1 MTRMLSLIPK
11 SFSFLPERNLFDRF
25 FESWDYPALLDEE
38 RTWVPAFDIS
48 ENEKEYILTA
58 ELPGIDAKDLDV
70 TLSDG
75 VLTVKGEKKQEK
87 EDKGENYHR
96 IERSYGAFQRSF
108 HVPEKVKT
116 DEVDAVYKD
125 GILKLTLKKDE
136 KSETKK
142 ITVN

>member
-1 MTRMLSLIPK
+1 MTRMLGLIPK
-11 SFSFLPERNLFDRF
+11 TFSFVPERRVFDRF
-25 FESWDYPALLDEE
+25 FGGWDYPALLDEE

-58 ELPGIDAKDLDV
+58 EIPGIDAKDLDI

-75 VLTVKGEKKQEK
+75 ILTVKGEKKQEK

-96 IERSYGAFQRSF
+96 IERSYGSFQRSF

-116 DEVDAVYKD
+116 EEVDAGYKD

-136 KSETKK
+136 KSEAKK